1 VPLRAN
7 DAHIVCQDR
16 GAAAPANLIDRFE
29 HVRDDL
35 TDLLE
40 GDSDRDSA
48 SAFTTPEHLPP
59 VAPSSSSWSLRFE
72 FEGLLDVVPERGL
85 RDLVS
90 RTEPDVL
97 GDVTDTLEQS
107 VLVLELGPS
116 RERQSNALLR
126 RTDDRDDAA
135 DSETEN
141 SVGQYFFGLR
151 RMLPLARR
159 IIATTSRYSGSTLLK
174 SVC

>member
-1 VPLRAN
+1 
-7 DAHIVCQDR
+7 
-16 GAAAPANLIDRFE
+16 
-29 HVRDDL
+29 
-35 TDLLE
+35 
-40 GDSDRDSA
+40 
-48 SAFTTPEHLPP
+48 
-59 VAPSSSSWSLRFE
+59 
-72 FEGLLDVVPERGL
+72 LLDVVPERGFL
-85 RDLVS
+85 DLVY

-97 GDVTDTLEQS
+97 GDVPDTLEQS

-116 RERQSNALLR
+116 RERQGDALLR

-159 IIATTSRYSGSTLLK
+159 IIATASRYSGSTLLK